1 MIAYFDLYS
10 GASGDMILAALL
22 DAGLQLSSLQEGL
35 ASLPLDGYSITTE
48 PVRRGALGAT
58 AFRIET
64 SHVQPARR
72 LADILALIDASGLPE
87 RVRDRASRVFTTLGQ
102 AEARVHRVAV
112 EEVHFHEVGAV
123 DSLVDIIGTCLGL
136 ELLGVDE
143 VYASAFPIASGSLQV
158 AHGHLPMP
166 GPATLEILSAA
177 SAPIVAPPSDVHT
190 ELVTPT
196 GAALLCTLA
205 RFRQPTMTLQRVG
218 YGAGAADLPHPNIL
232 RVWLGVRE
240 KTDEEQG
247 PGSDNLVVLETNID
261 DMNPQVYGY
270 LSERLFTSGA
280 LDVYW
285 TSIGMKKN
293 RPGTMLSVLC
303 RRIDAAT
310 LQEMLLLET
319 TTMGVRVQSIV
330 RITAERRV
338 ASVETPLGSVRV
350 KLKWLDGRAVAAMPE
365 YEDCVRLARRHDRP
379 LVEVQE
385 LARRHATKLLE

>member
-1 MIAYFDLYS
+1 MIGYFDLYS

-22 DAGLQLSSLQEGL
+22 DAGLDLSALQEGL
-35 ASLPLDGYSITTE
+35 ASLPLEGYKLATE
-48 PVRRGALGAT
+48 PVRRGAFGAT

-64 SHVQPARR
+64 SRDQPPRR
-72 LADILALIDASGLPE
+72 LADILAIIDSSSLPE
-87 RVRDRASRVFTTLGQ
+87 GVRDRASRVFTTLGR
-102 AEARVHRVAV
+102 AEARVHRVAL

-123 DSLVDIIGTCLGL
+123 DSIVDIIGTCLGL

-143 VYASAFPIASGSLQV
+143 VYASAFPVASGSLQ
-158 AHGHLPMP
+158 AQHGHLPMP

-218 YGAGAADLPHPNIL
+218 YGAGTADLPHPNIL
-232 RVWLGVRE
+232 RVWLGVQE
-240 KTDEEQG
+240 ETHGEQG
-247 PGSDNLVVLETNID
+247 QCNDSFVVLETNID

-270 LSERLFTSGA
+270 LSERLFLSGA

-285 TSIGMKKN
+285 TAIGMKKN

-303 RRIDAAT
+303 RSVDAAT
-310 LQEMLLLET
+310 LQEMLLVET
-319 TTMGVRVQSIV
+319 TTMGIRLRSIE
-330 RITAERRV
+330 RIMAERSE

-350 KLKWLDGRAVAAMPE
+350 KLKWLDGRPVAAMPE
-365 YEDCVRLARRHDRP
+365 YEDCVQLARRHERP
-379 LVEVQE
+379 LIEVQE
-385 LARRHATKLLE
+385 LARQHALRLLK